1 MASENSE
8 DAMMAAAIKASLEEA
23 KKQSSQDRV
32 VDLTKESDDEPD
44 VQVVFPKSNSVV
56 GSDTDNEADAAE
68 GESDLN
74 RAIALSLADTSPQ
87 VNKSPKKSPQR
98 QDTDAQGSSS
108 NQPTTQGIFGLDRK
122 QMEEERLMRLSKRKA
137 SEVEASPERLPKAAR
152 ISPSPGFEVLGSH
165 HTSTATSS
173 QTASDRKGNR
183 PVNRNPR
190 LGSPG
195 YEVVNVKY
203 FSPKPETQPAP
214 TQPAP
219 TQPTT
224 TADVQRNAPSMVNFR
239 PPSGAGIQWPSGIVK
254 KTRLAN
260 SPRKH
265 DDISIEEVLQKDD
278 LELAVLS
285 SFLWDMEWILGKL
298 NTKETRILLVVHAA
312 NEERPAYEADAATVP
327 NLRFCFPSLDGQIN
341 IMHSKLMLLF
351 HSEYL
356 RIVVPTAN
364 LIQVDWGAHSVMEN
378 TVFIIDLPLKAKTT
392 GAKSSSGDTNDETY
406 TQFYNDLVI
415 FLKASSYP
423 QGVIEKVA
431 KFDFTK
437 TARYAFVHSIGGSH
451 TAETWRWTGYTGLG
465 RAVSNLGLRTQSPVN
480 VDFITSSLGALNED
494 LLRGIYLA
502 CKGDDGSTDYQ
513 FRNTKPAAKA
523 TSPLRGP
530 CEEWQDRFRVYFP
543 SQETVKA
550 VARAA
555 GRRPQD
561 IGGTVCFGS
570 KYWNS
575 PKLPK
580 RVLKD
585 CQSQRDVL
593 MHNKIAFVRP
603 SESITLPDGSE
614 CRGWAYVGSANL
626 SESAWGRLVKDRAT
640 GEPKLNC
647 RNWECGVLVPV
658 TSETSTTT
666 KAKAASNSLES
677 GSEHRELSL
686 FNGTI
691 PVPMKL
697 PAESL
702 RAEREPWFFMG

>member
-8 DAMMAAAIKASLEEA
+8 DAMIAAAIKASLKET
-23 KKQSSQDRV
+23 KKHV
-32 VDLTKESDDEPD
+32 VDLTKESDDESD
-44 VQVVFPKSNSVV
+44 VHVVFPKSNSVV
-56 GSDTDNEADAAE
+56 GSDTDNEADTNAE
-68 GESDLN
+68 EDDSDLK
-74 RAIALSLADTSPQ
+74 RAIALSLANTSPQ
-87 VNKSPKKSPQR
+87 ANKSPPKHSPQR
-98 QDTDAQGSSS
+98 QDTGAQSSS
-108 NQPTTQGIFGLDRK
+108 SIQPATHGIFGLDRK
-122 QMEEERLMRLSKRKA
+122 QMEQERLMRLSKRKA
-137 SEVEASPERLPKAAR
+137 SEVDASPERAPKAAR
-152 ISPSPGFEVLGSH
+152 TSPSPGVDILGSH
-165 HTSTATSS
+165 QILTAVSS
-173 QTASDRKGNR
+173 QVASDEKGKR
-183 PVNRNPR
+183 PLNRNQR

-203 FSPKPETQPAP
+203 LSPKPEAQTAP

-219 TQPTT
+219 TVNTQRSAPPT
-224 TADVQRNAPSMVNFR
+224 VNFQL
-239 PPSGAGIQWPSGIVK
+239 PSREGIQWPAGIVK

-260 SPRKH
+260 SQRKH

-298 NTKETRILLVVHAA
+298 NTKKTRVLLVVHAP
-312 NEERPAYEADAATVP
+312 NEERPMYEADAAGIP

-351 HSEYL
+351 HTEYL

-364 LIQVDWGAHSVMEN
+364 LIQVDWGVHNLMEN
-378 TVFIIDLPLKAKTT
+378 TVFIIDLPLKSKTT
-392 GAKSSSGDTNDETY
+392 GGKSLSDDTNDDTY

-423 QGVIEKVA
+423 QGVIEKLA
-431 KFDFTK
+431 KFDFKK

-451 TAETWRWTGYTGLG
+451 TNETWRWTGYTGLG

-502 CKGDDGSTDYQ
+502 CKGDDGCTDYQ

-523 TSPLRGP
+523 NSPLLRP
-530 CEEWQDRFRVYFP
+530 CEEWKDRFRVFFP

-550 VARAA
+550 VAQAA

-580 RVLKD
+580 HVLKD

-603 SESITLPDGSE
+603 SEPIHLPDGSD
-614 CRGWAYVGSANL
+614 CSGWAYVGSANL
-626 SESAWGRLVKDRAT
+626 SESAWGRLVKDRTT

-658 TSETSTTT
+658 TGETSTTNT
-666 KAKAASNSLES
+666 TMTASNSSGS
-677 GSEHRELSL
+677 GSELNL

-702 RAEREPWFFMG
+702 RAGREPWFFMG